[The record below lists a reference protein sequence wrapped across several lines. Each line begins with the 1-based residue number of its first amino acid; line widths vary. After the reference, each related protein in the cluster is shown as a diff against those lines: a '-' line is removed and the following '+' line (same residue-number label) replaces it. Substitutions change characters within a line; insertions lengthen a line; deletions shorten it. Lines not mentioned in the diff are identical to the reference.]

1 MGKTLVTGI
10 DIGHHSIKAV
20 VLKPMGDTYA
30 LMGYEELLVTADIFT
45 DNHTLDYQKIV
56 KKLKELKK
64 GLPLF
69 SHKVAIAIPDN
80 AVISKVLQ
88 IDSDLERREQE
99 FAIYQAFSHQSPF
112 PVEDLSL
119 DFVKVA
125 EKNIARSST
134 STFQVYATKKEV
146 VESRLQASKKAGFE
160 PILMD
165 VQVHSLL
172 HLWQLASRAYRRPDW
187 MLIDIGHTQSS
198 LCLDFAEKMP
208 FYKDVPLGT
217 RVLGAEPS
225 STPVLGDS
233 LMQNP
238 TQRFVNEFVDKVA
251 RQIQLFTS
259 VHGAQSLGGL
269 WLSGGGATIAG
280 LEEALHQRLSLP
292 CEVLNPF
299 SLFKTNV
306 SRRKRQVAD
315 GQRFSTAAGL
325 ALRGLAW
332 LESEHAA

>member
-1 MGKTLVTGI
+1 MGKSLVTGI

-30 LMGYEELLVTADIFT
+30 LVGYEELLVTADIFT
-45 DNHTLDYQKIV
+45 DNHMLDYQKIV

-69 SHKVAIAIPDN
+69 SHKAAMAIPDN

-88 IDSDLERREQE
+88 IDSDLEHGEQE

-112 PVEDLSL
+112 PVEELSL
-119 DFVKVA
+119 DFVKVV
-125 EKNIARSST
+125 EKNLVRTAT
-134 STFQVYATKKEV
+134 TTFQVYATKRDV
-146 VESRLQASKKAGFE
+146 VESRMHASKKAGFE

-172 HLWQLASRAYRRPDW
+172 HLWQLASRAYRRSDW

-198 LCLDFAEKMP
+198 LCLDFAEKVP

-217 RVLGAEPS
+217 RVLE
-225 STPVLGDS
+225 GDS
-233 LMQNP
+233 NSTQAFGHVFAQDP
-238 TQRFVNEFVDKVA
+238 TQRFINEFVDKVA
-251 RQIQLFTS
+251 RQIQLFIS
-259 VHGAQSLGGL
+259 VHGAQSLSGL
-269 WLSGGGATIAG
+269 WLSGGGATIPG
-280 LEEALHQRLSLP
+280 LEEALYLRLSLP

-299 SLFKTNV
+299 SLFKNNV
-306 SRRKRQVAD
+306 AKRKRPLVD

>member
-1 MGKTLVTGI
+1 MGKSLVTGI

-30 LMGYEELLVTADIFT
+30 LVGYEELLVTADIFT

-69 SHKVAIAIPDN
+69 SHKVAVAIPDN

-88 IDSDLERREQE
+88 IDSDLEHREQE

-112 PVEDLSL
+112 PVEELSL

-125 EKNIARSST
+125 EKNLVRTAT
-134 STFQVYATKKEV
+134 TTFHVYATKRDV

-187 MLIDIGHTQSS
+187 MLIDVGYTQSS
-198 LCLDFAEKMP
+198 LCLDFTEKMP

-217 RVLGAEPS
+217 RALE
-225 STPVLGDS
+225 GDS
-233 LMQNP
+233 HGAQAFGQTFAQDP
-238 TQRFVNEFVDKVA
+238 TQRFINEFVDKVA

-259 VHGAQSLGGL
+259 VHGAQSLSGL

-280 LEEALHQRLSLP
+280 LEEALYQRLSLP

-299 SLFKTNV
+299 SLFKMNV
-306 SRRKRQVAD
+306 TKRKRQVID

>member
-1 MGKTLVTGI
+1 MGKSLVTGI

-69 SHKVAIAIPDN
+69 SQKVAIAIPDN

-88 IDSDLERREQE
+88 IDSDLELREQE

-125 EKNIARSST
+125 EKNLARSST
-134 STFQVYATKKEV
+134 TTFQVYATKKEV

-172 HLWQLASRAYRRPDW
+172 HLWQLASRAYRRADW

-198 LCLDFAEKMP
+198 LCLDFPDKMP
-208 FYKDVPLGT
+208 FYKDVPLGA
-217 RVLGAEPS
+217 RLVDLDSASPS
-225 STPVLGDS
+225 ILNPPQLQDS
-233 LMQNP
+233 S
-238 TQRFVNEFVDKVA
+238 QRFINELVDKVA

-259 VHGAQSLGGL
+259 VHGTQSLSGL
-269 WLSGGGATIAG
+269 WLSGGGAAMEG
-280 LEEALHQRLSLP
+280 LPEALSQRLSLP

-299 SLFKTNV
+299 ALFKMQV
-306 SRRKRQVAD
+306 SKRKRQVVD